1 MKTAFSLS
9 PLAALLLLS
18 GCIAWAPAK
27 PQPVVDSSA
36 KYSLVLPAGWNH
48 LKLGNVE
55 MVSRYGPSLQQM
67 RVVYTRHKGA
77 FGSGKQ
83 KSDSSPDMD
92 PRDIAAKV
100 IADMKNTPNHETIE
114 MTSIAPAMLGGRAG
128 FRAELASKR
137 TFQADAIRY
146 KHILY
151 GVAGTHGL
159 YLIHYEAP
167 VLYYF
172 ERNLPEVESS
182 VQTFKL
188 L

>member
-1 MKTAFSLS
+1 M
-9 PLAALLLLS
+9 
-18 GCIAWAPAK
+18 
-27 PQPVVDSSA
+27 
-36 KYSLVLPAGWNH
+36 
-48 LKLGNVE
+48 
-55 MVSRYGPSLQQM
+55 SRYGPGLQQM
-67 RVVYTRHKGA
+67 IVRYSRHKGA

-100 IADMKNTPNHETIE
+100 IADMKKTPDHETLE
-114 MTSIAPAMLGGRAG
+114 MTGIAPVMLGGRAG
-128 FRAELASKR
+128 FRAELTSKR

-146 KHILY
+146 RHVLY
-151 GVAGTHGL
+151 GVAGVNGL

-172 ERNLPEVESS
+172 ERDLPEVEAS
-182 VQTFKL
+182 VATLKL